1 MEGRPN
7 SKLNQSDSRK
17 AAVQLTSRVEGLAQQ
32 ILDHLASGPEPAPVA
47 ARGHPHPVHRAVRG
61 RAPSRSFPGP
71 SSRSVSF
78 SAACGCS
85 TVGCTSRPP
94 AHHKLNPAAPTFT
107 PAHPR
112 SRNKARRS
120 RIQGGPSSNL
130 CRPHLNYPDPRASD
144 FQQTV
149 VLDTGLA
156 SPVLLIPPSHFVTP
170 GDSERSTAS
179 PPTRASTPQPTTLAS
194 PRASVI
200 RSTAS
205 EPSSSLPPRGPSPII
220 EPDTSHIG
228 QEEQVPATKKL
239 ELGFRVNIASHFQHE
254 ATKISKSYD
263 YSCSCLQRKSL
274 CSCSEAVLE
283 VHLKLRYRLFKEA

>member
-1 MEGRPN
+1 MVGNLLKLSGNKTETKWKGCGMDVERMWKQYGNEMEMEI
-7 SKLNQSDSRK
+7 SFYY
-17 AAVQLTSRVEGLAQQ
+17 
-32 ILDHLASGPEPAPVA
+32 PVA
-47 ARGHPHPVHRAVRG
+47 
-61 RAPSRSFPGP
+61 
-71 SSRSVSF
+71 
-78 SAACGCS
+78 
-85 TVGCTSRPP
+85 
-94 AHHKLNPAAPTFT
+94 
-107 PAHPR
+107 
-112 SRNKARRS
+112 
-120 RIQGGPSSNL
+120 
-130 CRPHLNYPDPRASD
+130 
-144 FQQTV
+144 
-149 VLDTGLA
+149 LDTGLA

-179 PPTRASTPQPTTLAS
+179 PPTRTSTPQPAPAS

-205 EPSSSLPPRGPSPII
+205 EPAPSLPPRGPSPII

-228 QEEQVPATKKL
+228 QEEEVPATKKL